1 MNNKYAIPARAT
13 TFKNVAPAIIG
24 LAEHDVLRDDGAN
37 YAAALEN
44 AGVSV
49 VLKEYPGMIHGFFGH
64 GFMVEEAY
72 NLRRWLSEQMVKA
85 VQ

>member
-1 MNNKYAIPARAT
+1 MNNKYAVPARTT
-13 TFKNVAPAIIG
+13 TFNNVAPAIIG

-37 YAAALEN
+37 YAAALEK
-44 AGVSV
+44 AGVPV

-64 GFMVEEAY
+64 GFMVDDAY
-72 NLRRWLSEQMVKA
+72 NLRRWLSEELIKV